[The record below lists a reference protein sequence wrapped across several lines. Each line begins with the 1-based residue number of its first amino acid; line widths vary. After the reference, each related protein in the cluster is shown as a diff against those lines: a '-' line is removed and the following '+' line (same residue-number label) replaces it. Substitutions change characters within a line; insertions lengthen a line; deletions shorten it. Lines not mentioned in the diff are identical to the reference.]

1 MKAKTFFAWL
11 LLLAT
16 LQSKIFS
23 QAAYIYGNGNVA
35 PGAQEYYEA
44 QFDIQPQWFSMIT
57 WTVAGGTKVSEN
69 VNPTQGTIY
78 IIVQWDNNPGTGYI
92 SIYEDPFGQYGDR
105 TVFIGDPLNG
115 GNISTAN
122 PYFNFLNPVPAIT
135 ENPAWGGNCAGNY
148 NYAWEASP
156 NGINWAYIGNGEN
169 YPANAPALTD
179 KTYVRR
185 TAECNGEV
193 QYSNVLFFNYQPINW
208 ENRNFIRTNEILY
221 AGKTNFISADN
232 LPIGAK
238 QQTTIFFD
246 GLGRSEQK
254 VITGASPANKDLV
267 SPVEYDALGR
277 ELNKHLAYPASAGD
291 GKFEIAALADQ
302 QAFMSSKYPGE
313 NHFYAETRQEASP
326 LNRTLKVLAPG
337 SNWGGNSVGISTTY
351 ELNKTID
358 AVRIWRID
366 NFSSSALPV
375 SNAGDVYPENSL
387 YKTTTTDENGK
398 RIIDYKDKDGL
409 VILRKQQNASSPLLD
424 ENHKGWLCTYYVY
437 NDFGRLRYM
446 ITPKA
451 VKKMDDS
458 NNWVLTQQMADGLCY
473 KYVYDARGRL
483 LEKKNPDANP
493 EYNVYDSRDRLI
505 FSQHGNQ
512 KAGRTNNYGYP
523 EWTFY
528 VYDAQNRQVA
538 SGVFIENA
546 TNFTQASLQSFVNTD
561 PSLNSGNRSIAIQT
575 DATESLTAFN
585 PVPLFS
591 GTPSLPQL
599 DYYAVNVNSI
609 TYYDNNQASY
619 SVVALPYAANFENI
633 DPQTPSQRVRGL
645 ATATKSRTLD
655 GGNSFRKTSSI
666 YDEKGRV
673 IQVSV
678 KNVLNQNT
686 STTTQYDFSGRIRGN
701 VYLESNSAGGYINTT
716 SKYEFD
722 HAGRPRKTFKSV
734 THLTSGAFG
743 ATTFSVADK
752 LVAEHNYDELGQLQS
767 KTLAPGY
774 AGPNGP
780 YIEKLDY
787 DYNIRGWMTGINK
800 SYVSGSSPAGHFF
813 GIELGF
819 DKPGSQGFINPLLN
833 GNVAGMAWKTAG
845 DNIARKFDYQ
855 YDNSNRLIQADFK
868 QKNSYGATWTKDKMD
883 FSVPVIQYDANG
895 NITRM
900 EQQGVNFSGIVP
912 MDKITYGYNDY
923 SNKLN
928 WVAED
933 AGSSDY
939 KLGDFTDRNTG
950 ANNIDYTYDENG
962 NLNKDNNKG
971 ISNIKY
977 NYLDL
982 PEYIDIPGKGYI
994 KYIYDAAGNK
1004 LQKIVTDNTPATGA
1018 VINTTT
1024 YSGPVVYTGNDIH
1037 INFEEGRIRHR
1048 RDPSTNLPIALVFD
1062 YYIKDHLGNVR
1073 MVLTEETQTNIYPPA
1088 TMETASAALEDK
1100 YYYINNRTDK
1110 PAALQGNPQYDRRY
1124 GLKMS
1129 KLSSIAG
1136 TNKIGPSI
1144 LLKVM
1149 AGDMIQAKSDYYYQ
1163 TNGSQV
1169 NSATLLDDLISNLL
1183 IHLNKG
1189 QAGGTAKAQSGI
1201 IGNSVQNNG
1210 IAQGLITQQN
1220 NEYNSSRP
1228 KAFINYIVFDEQF
1241 NAVAR
1246 GFKQVENPG
1255 PLQPPIVRSDIPIT
1269 QNGWIY
1275 VFVNNESQQAVYFD
1289 NFQVIHARSN
1299 ILEETHYYPFG
1310 LVMKAI
1316 SPRSL
1321 SVYPVNKHKFNDK
1334 ELQSEE
1340 FSDGTSLDEYDFGA
1354 RYYDPQI
1361 GRWNGPDPMAEKFPN
1376 VSPYSY
1382 ASNNPVLFVDKNG
1395 KFIHL
1400 ILKYGINVA
1409 INIGIQMITS
1419 YMFDPDVH
1427 SWGDAWDEA
1436 SVWDALWESASDMI
1450 GSRALRMAG
1459 DAIQGIFHYIDDVGF
1474 SNVSAGGLFKAGF
1487 TGVLEPLV
1495 WKFIGKY
1502 GAAAV
1507 ERGLNKI
1514 GLDQKAINKLLG
1526 RPDPVPVVPKFKLSK
1541 ELEKRAEKDIN
1552 KSGKTV
1558 LGHSKGPGRNYVDKA
1573 KDMKASY
1580 FYVEKAS
1587 WDALSEQ
1594 EQRAMNR
1601 HFLEVIAERGDQVYL
1616 SIPKKAIGE
1625 STPLDWEIDT
1635 LIKEFGYKWI
1645 NQWSLV
1651 KQ

>member
-1 MKAKTFFAWL
+1 MKAKTLIACLFF
-11 LLLAT
+11 LAALNT
-16 LQSKIFS
+16 KAFS

-44 QFDIQPQWFSMIT
+44 QFDIQPQWFSIIN
-57 WTVAGGTKVSEN
+57 WTVVGGTKVSQN
-69 VNPTQGTIY
+69 VNPTWGPIY
-78 IIVQWDNNPGTGYI
+78 VIVQWDNTPGTGYI
-92 SIYEDPFGQYGDR
+92 HIDEDPNGQTGDR
-105 TVFIGDPLNG
+105 TIYIGDPLNG
-115 GNISTAN
+115 GNISTAY

-135 ENPAWGGNCAGNY
+135 ENPAWGGTCGTTY
-148 NYAWEASP
+148 NYIWEASP
-156 NGINWAYIGNGEN
+156 NGVNWAYIGTGEI
-169 YPANAPALTD
+169 YPPTAPPLTD
-179 KTYVRR
+179 KTYIRR
-185 TAECNGEV
+185 TVECNSEI
-193 QYSNVLFFNYQPINW
+193 QYSNVLEFNYQPLNW
-208 ENRNFIRTNEILY
+208 ENRNYIRTNEIWY
-221 AGKTNFISADN
+221 AGKTSFITADN
-232 LPIGAK
+232 QPIGAK

-254 VITGASPANKDLV
+254 VITGASPNNKDLV

-277 ELNKHLAYPASAGD
+277 ELNKHLAYQAGTGD
-291 GKFEIAALADQ
+291 GKFKTTALADQ
-302 QAFMSSKYPGE
+302 QSFMSAKYAGE
-313 NHFYAETRQEASP
+313 THFYAETRLEASP
-326 LNRTLKVLAPG
+326 LNRSVKVLAPG
-337 SNWGGNSVGISTTY
+337 LNWGGSSVGISTTY
-351 ELNKTID
+351 ELNKSID
-358 AVRIWRID
+358 AVRIWSID

-375 SNAGDVYPENSL
+375 SNAGDVYPANTL

-409 VILRKQQNASSPLLD
+409 VILRKQQNESSYPSLD

-446 ITPKA
+446 IAPKA
-451 VKKMDDS
+451 IRKMDDT
-458 NNWVLTQQMADGLCY
+458 NTWVLTQQMADGLCY
-473 KYVYDARGRL
+473 KYAYDARGRL
-483 LEKKNPDANP
+483 IEKKIPDANP
-493 EYNVYDSRDRLI
+493 EYMVYDSRDRLV
-505 FSQHGNQ
+505 FSQNGNQ
-512 KAGRTNNYGYP
+512 KAGKTNNNGYP

-528 VYDAQNRQVA
+528 VYDAQNRQIA
-538 SGVFIENA
+538 SGIFIDNA
-546 TNFTQASLQSFVNTD
+546 NNFTQASLQNIVNTT
-561 PSLNSGNRSIAIQT
+561 PSANSGNRSITVQT
-575 DATESLTAFN
+575 DATESLNAFN
-585 PVPLFS
+585 PVPLFP
-591 GTPSLPQL
+591 GIPVMPVI
-599 DYYAVNVNSI
+599 DYYSVKINTI
-609 TYYDNNQASY
+609 TYYDVNQTSY
-619 SVVALPYAANFENI
+619 TAVPLPYASNFENI

-645 ATATKSRTLD
+645 TTAIKSRILD
-655 GGNSFRKTSSI
+655 GGNTYRRTFSI
-666 YDEKGRV
+666 YDEKGRA

-678 KNVLNQNT
+678 KNILNQNT

-701 VYLESNSAGGYINTT
+701 VYLEYNSAGGYINTT

-722 HAGRPRKTFKSV
+722 HARRPRKTFKNV
-734 THLTSGAFG
+734 THVTSAAIGAPSF
-743 ATTFSVADK
+743 TVSDK
-752 LVAEHNYDELGQLQS
+752 LVAEHTYDELGQLQS

-787 DYNIRGWMTGINK
+787 EYNIRGWMTGINK
-800 SYVSGSSPAGHFF
+800 SYVSGASASGHFF
-813 GIELGF
+813 GMELGF
-819 DKPGSQGFINPLLN
+819 DKPGTQGFANPLLN
-833 GNVAGMAWKTAG
+833 GNIAGMAWKTAG

-855 YDNSNRLIQADFK
+855 YDNSNRLILADFK
-868 QKNSYGATWTKDKMD
+868 QKNSYGAAWTKDKMD

-912 MDKITYGYNDY
+912 MDKMTYGYNDY

-933 AGSSDY
+933 AGSTDY
-939 KLGDFTDRNTG
+939 KLSDFTDRNTG
-950 ANNIDYTYDENG
+950 INNIDYTYDENG
-962 NLNKDNNKG
+962 NLDKDNNRG

-977 NYLDL
+977 NYLNL
-982 PEYIDIPGKGYI
+982 PEYIDIPGKGNI

-1004 LQKIVTDNTPATGA
+1004 LQKIVTDITPATGQ
-1018 VINTTT
+1018 VITTTT
-1024 YSGPVVYTGNDIH
+1024 YSGPVVYTGNNIY
-1037 INFEEGRIRHR
+1037 ISFEEGRVRHR
-1048 RDPSTNLPIALVFD
+1048 KDPSTSLPVALVFD

-1073 MVLTEETQTNIYPPA
+1073 MVLTEETQTNIYPVA

-1100 YYYINNRTDK
+1100 FYYINNRTDK
-1110 PAALQGNPQYDRRY
+1110 PAALQGNPQYDQRY
-1124 GLKMS
+1124 GQKMS

-1136 TNKIGPSI
+1136 NNKIGPSI

-1149 AGDMIQAKSDYYYQ
+1149 AGDVLQSRTDYYYQ
-1163 TNGSQV
+1163 ADGTQI
-1169 NSATLLDDLISNLL
+1169 NSGTLLNDLVSNLL
-1183 IHLNKG
+1183 IHLNAG
-1189 QAGGTAKAQSGI
+1189 QAGGMAKAQSGI
-1201 IGNSVQNNG
+1201 IGNTVQNNSV
-1210 IAQGLITQQN
+1210 AQSLITQQN
-1220 NEYNSSRP
+1220 SEYVSSRP
-1228 KAFINYIVFDEQF
+1228 RAFLNYIIFDEQF
-1241 NAVAR
+1241 NAVAK

-1255 PLQPPIVRSDIPIT
+1255 PLQAPIVRSDIAIT

-1289 NFQVIHARSN
+1289 NFQVIHTRGN

-1310 LVMKAI
+1310 LAMKAI
-1316 SPRSL
+1316 SPRAL
-1321 SVYPVNKHKFNDK
+1321 SIDPVNKHKFNDK

-1361 GRWNGPDPMAEKFPN
+1361 GRWNSPDPMAEKFPN
-1376 VSPYSY
+1376 ASPYSY
-1382 ASNNPVLFVDKNG
+1382 ASNNPVLFVDKDG

-1474 SNVSAGGLFKAGF
+1474 SNVTGGGLLKAGF

-1526 RPDPVPVVPKFKLSK
+1526 RPDPVPVPSFKLSK
-1541 ELEKRAEKDIN
+1541 NLEKRAEQNIRN
-1552 KSGKTV
+1552 NGKTV
-1558 LGHSKGPGRNYVDKA
+1558 IGHLEGPRGSYVELANKKG
-1573 KDMKASY
+1573 ASY
-1580 FYVEKAS
+1580 FSIDDAS
-1587 WDALSEQ
+1587 WKTLTKQEQ
-1594 EQRAMNR
+1594 EAMNK
-1601 HFLEVIAERGDQVYL
+1601 HFLDVIAEKGDQVIV
-1616 SIPKKAIGE
+1616 SIQKNAIRKGSGLE
-1625 STPLDWEIDT
+1625 WEVNT
-1635 LIKEFGYKWI
+1635 LINELGYKWE
-1645 NQWSLV
+1645 NQWSLI
-1651 KQ
+1651 KK